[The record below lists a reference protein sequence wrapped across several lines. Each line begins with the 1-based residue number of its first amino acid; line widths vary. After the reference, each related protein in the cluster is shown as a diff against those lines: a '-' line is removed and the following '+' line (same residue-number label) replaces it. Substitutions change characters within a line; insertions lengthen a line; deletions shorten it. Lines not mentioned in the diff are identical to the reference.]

1 MKYFNISKDPKEEG
15 VMYISANIRGWYEA
29 LKEDEDGKIPDNG
42 IYTSLKAAYPFIF
55 TKEVKDT
62 YADTEAK
69 LVQTAKLISDINQ
82 IPADIRDEHDS
93 RTFEIVCSRACSHQ
107 LVRHR
112 SLSFSQQSQRY
123 CNFFI
128 DKFGHSV
135 DFIMPKFEEN
145 LKVNKEI
152 PTEVIKGTYKEY
164 FEQSEDI
171 YFNLID
177 AGLKPEDARA
187 VLPNATA
194 TTIVITGTTNDW
206 KKFIALRDD
215 SHAQG
220 EIREIAKQIRQK
232 LNV

>member
-1 MKYFNISKDPKEEG
+1 MIYSVTAINPSG
-15 VMYISANIRGWYEA
+15 SASYTAITSGYSFLLYLNSLRLSIFPNRSSA
-29 LKEDEDGKIPDNG
+29 ILK
-42 IYTSLKAAYPFIF
+42 AYPFIF
-55 TKEVKDT
+55 TKEVKNI
-62 YADTEAK
+62 YADTEVK
-69 LVQTAKLISDINQ
+69 LVQTAELISDINQ

-123 CNFFI
+123 CNFSI

-152 PTEVIKGTYKEY
+152 PTEVIKGAYKEY
-164 FEQSEDI
+164 FEQSEDM

-220 EIREIAKQIRQK
+220 EIREIAKQIRKK